1 MPIIDMKKDIVLLLL
16 GFFLFSCTGSH
27 VPVSPN
33 GKIKVLYTSL
43 DNESPALKVMYV
55 DGTVETEVLEIPEL
69 GVVTEN
75 GHGKGLKL
83 NNISAPTS
91 VKGSYTMLTGKKKL
105 CSYDANE
112 YVYTFSDSLN
122 QELKFVLRLYNDGL
136 AFRYEIPQL
145 EETLIK
151 NEQTVYRIPEG
162 KNRWIQTYDMGYEKF
177 YPLTTSG
184 DGKKRQ
190 WGYPALVQASENV
203 YMLISEAGIEKMHSA
218 SFLNNEIE
226 ETDYKV
232 TLDKNEKSVS
242 GDWFSPW
249 RVIMVGSLADI
260 VESTLITDVSP
271 ENRIGNTDWI
281 QPGSVSWI
289 YWAYNH
295 GSKDYQIVKKY
306 IDMAVEMSLPYVLI
320 DAEWDEM
327 SNGGTVEDA
336 LNYAKQCGV
345 KPLIWYNSSTG
356 WIKEWGA
363 PGPHERLNDPVKR
376 EQEFAWLEKMGVVGV
391 KIDFFAGDQ
400 QETMEYYM
408 DLMESAAKYHLMV
421 NFHGATIPRGWQ
433 RTYPHLMTI
442 EAVYGAEW
450 YNNKPVLTTK
460 AASHNSTLPFTRNVI
475 GSMDYTPC
483 TFSDSQHP
491 HITTHAHE
499 LALTVLYESAL
510 QHLADRPESYLA
522 QPADVQRFLTELPT
536 TWDETR
542 LVSGY
547 PGVSVAI
554 ARCKDGVWYVGGLNG
569 TEAPMDMPMDW
580 SFLSRGNYGLTL
592 FLDSGDKENPW
603 KIETL
608 EGDKDNLLPELNLQ
622 PRGGFVAVVKRLK

>member
-1 MPIIDMKKDIVLLLL
+1 MKKYKCIWLLFCLV
-16 GFFLFSCTGSH
+16 LFSCTETKK
-27 VPVSPN
+27 PQSPN
-33 GKIKVLYTSL
+33 GKLMLEYA
-43 DNESPALKVMYV
+43 DNNGYQPSFRVMYV
-55 DGTVETEVLEIPEL
+55 DDVNQTIVLDLPSVGVIAESGRGQKIKYVDVESSKSIRET
-69 GVVTEN
+69 
-75 GHGKGLKL
+75 
-83 NNISAPTS
+83 
-91 VKGSYTMLTGKKKL
+91 YTMLSGKKKDCL
-105 CSYDANE
+105 YEANE
-112 YVYTFSDSLN
+112 YIYTFSDSLN
-122 QELKFVLRLYNDGL
+122 KEFKIVFRLSDDGV
-136 AFRYEIPQL
+136 AFRYEMPQM
-145 EETLIK
+145 ETTVIK
-151 NEQTVYRIPEG
+151 DEQTVYRIPEG

-177 YPLTTSG
+177 YPLSNTG
-184 DGKKRQ
+184 EDKKRQ
-190 WGYPALVQASENV
+190 WGYPALVEMGPQV
-203 YMLISEAGIEKMHSA
+203 YTLIAEAGIERMHSA
-218 SFLNNEIE
+218 SFLKNDTQVE
-226 ETDYKV
+226 DYKV
-232 TLDKNEKSVS
+232 TLDKNEKPIS

-249 RVIMVGSLADI
+249 RVVMIGSLADI

-306 IDMAVEMSLPYVLI
+306 IDMAVELSLPYVLI

-327 SNGGTVEDA
+327 SNGGTIEDA
-336 LNYAKQCGV
+336 LNYATKCGV

-376 EQEFAWLEKMGVVGV
+376 EKEFAWLEQMGVVGV

-400 QETMEYYM
+400 QETMDYYI
-408 DLMESAAKYHLMV
+408 DLLESAAKYHLMV

-433 RTYPHLMTI
+433 RTYPHMMTV

-450 YNNKPVLTTK
+450 YNNKPVLTTR
-460 AASHNSTLPFTRNVI
+460 AAAHNATLPFTRNVI
-475 GSMDYTPC
+475 GPMDYTPC

-522 QPADVQRFLTELPT
+522 QPEAVKNFLTDLPT

-547 PGVSVAI
+547 PGNSVVM
-554 ARCKDGVWYVGGLNG
+554 ARCKDGVWYVAGLNG
-569 TEAPMDMPMDW
+569 TDESMDLPVDG
-580 SFLSRGNYGLTL
+580 SFIGEGYYAITL
-592 FLDSGDKENPW
+592 FLDGENE
-603 KIETL
+603 K
-608 EGDKDNLLPELNLQ
+608 NLWQIIQAEANNEQLSANLQ
-622 PRGGFVAVVKRLK
+622 LKPRGGFVAVIKPINE